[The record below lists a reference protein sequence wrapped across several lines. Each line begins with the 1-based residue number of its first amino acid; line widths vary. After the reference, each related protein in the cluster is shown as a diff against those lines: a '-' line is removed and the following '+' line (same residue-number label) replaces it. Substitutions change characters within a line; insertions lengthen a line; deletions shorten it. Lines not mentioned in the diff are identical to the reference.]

1 MFFQL
6 SKKKGSQ
13 VIKKPEKVKG
23 SLFIWALPL
32 CLILNWVLSVC
43 EDIQDGDNNWNW
55 KWLTALRCHQKDCAS
70 LPQKRFLCLQIRH
83 LDDDEIFCLN
93 CSWNISGGLNGTG
106 HFYKFMQMN
115 FLNIEIMFG
124 SRDTQSYM
132 SLSNAV
138 TRCNSWNGCS
148 AMVARQCTLTQVSA
162 KSHPI
167 SRSLLLTTSC
177 LSGTRQVVEPCTW
190 VRSLHSV
197 TGRRS
202 FWGCWLSLPATPF
215 LTSCSARTSSLS
227 LIYQSVQELL
237 WMWAIYFSR
246 SSMLLICSTF
256 NQAIDIFCAKHNLCT
271 TQCVV

>member
-70 LPQKRFLCLQIRH
+70 LPQKRFLRLQIRH

-93 CSWNISGGLNGTG
+93 CRWNISGGLNGTG

-115 FLNIEIMFG
+115 FFNIEIMFG
-124 SRDTQSYM
+124 SRDTHSYM

-138 TRCNSWNGCS
+138 TQCNSWNGCC
-148 AMVARQCTLTQVSA
+148 AMH
-162 KSHPI
+162 SHP
-167 SRSLLLTTSC
+167 SLGEVSPHQPITASYNVLPVWDPTGGRAMHLCLQTS
-177 LSGTRQVVEPCTW
+177 LGDWHV
-190 VRSLHSV
+190 
-197 TGRRS
+197 
-202 FWGCWLSLPATPF
+202 
-215 LTSCSARTSSLS
+215 
-227 LIYQSVQELL
+227 
-237 WMWAIYFSR
+237 
-246 SSMLLICSTF
+246 
-256 NQAIDIFCAKHNLCT
+256 
-271 TQCVV
+271 